1 MGLELGTV
9 AVAGRAEGLP
19 TTGARGVECSSG
31 GGSVAAACSEVVLGS
46 CDTVVRA
53 EVGSRVGS
61 PGSGDSAVVGTGLV
75 VLRLPIVV
83 VVVRGL
89 SVEVTTA
96 AGCSAT
102 AANTEGPRQP

>member
-1 MGLELGTV
+1 M
-9 AVAGRAEGLP
+9 
-19 TTGARGVECSSG
+19 
-31 GGSVAAACSEVVLGS
+31 
-46 CDTVVRA
+46 
-53 EVGSRVGS
+53 GS

-83 VVVRGL
+83 VVVQGL

-102 AANTEGPRQP
+102 AANTEGPGQP